1 MPNRSAPIYYLKRQ
15 YAAHEAL
22 RNTNSATKIFPGA
35 RMTVIPDNFQ
45 HSVRKN
51 LQGLGILFLAVAE
64 KPITDGGMQRIF
76 DAL

>member
-1 MPNRSAPIYYLKRQ
+1 
-15 YAAHEAL
+15 
-22 RNTNSATKIFPGA
+22 
-35 RMTVIPDNFQ
+35 MTVIPDNFQ